1 MGVFAEKPSE
11 QGGSLG
17 ARVGVQPVDPRL
29 TPTPDYGTLGAGPD
43 FAQSS
48 AAFSA
53 TSASSNT
60 AASPGVRQG
69 APRNIR
75 SLRLIAMMGGTVAA
89 LLVSSGGAA
98 WEKI

>member
-1 MGVFAEKPSE
+1 MGVFAEKPPE

-17 ARVGVQPVDPRL
+17 AQVGVQPVDPRL
-29 TPTPDYGTLGAGPD
+29 TPTPDYGTLGAGSD
-43 FAQSS
+43 FAKASTS
-48 AAFSA
+48 TAFSA

-75 SLRLIAMMGGTVAA
+75 SLRLIAMMGGIVAA

-98 WEKI
+98 W